1 MHEERLRI
9 LQLVRDGRLSP
20 TEAAALLAALGPEP
34 RSPSQP
40 ATPPPS
46 SRESRRLHLRVTD
59 TAGGRTRVHLTLPLD
74 WLDLGLRWGG
84 LNDTQRAQVRT
95 ALLTMP
101 GDKLL
106 DVEDAESGER
116 VEILVE

>member
-1 MHEERLRI
+1 MHDERLRI

-20 TEAAALLAALGPEP
+20 AEAAELLAALGPEP
-34 RSPSQP
+34 PSSQP
-40 ATPPPS
+40 AAAPPS
-46 SRESRRLHLRVTD
+46 SGERRCLYLRVTD

-74 WLDLGLRWGG
+74 WLDVGLRWSG
-84 LNDTQRAQVRT
+84 LDEAQRAQVRT

-106 DVEDAESGER
+106 DIEDAASGDR
-116 VEILVE
+116 VEIFVE